1 MIGGLK
7 STTSMLQVFG
17 DLANAVTLPR
27 GKVDRSEVRVFTFLG
42 SRTAPKAIA
51 VGTVAAVMDRTL

>member
-1 MIGGLK
+1 
-7 STTSMLQVFG
+7 MLQVFG